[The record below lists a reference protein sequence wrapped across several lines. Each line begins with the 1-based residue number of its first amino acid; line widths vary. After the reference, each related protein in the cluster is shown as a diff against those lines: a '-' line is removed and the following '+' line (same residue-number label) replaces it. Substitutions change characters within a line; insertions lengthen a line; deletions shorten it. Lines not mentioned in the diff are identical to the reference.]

1 MKQFSWTPIL
11 HGFGVV
17 AFLLAGM
24 SIADMFLPRPYDG
37 VVLEA
42 DAPGQMVV
50 RQVVP
55 GSGADEAGILPGS
68 TIVGID
74 RTLLRSTAQ
83 AAKLLNERS
92 IGETVPYF
100 VRTVHGLREVKV
112 RLGHRQIGNPS
123 YLYACL
129 LGFTFFFVG
138 LFVLRRQPKRKAAQ
152 VFFVFCC
159 LFFLFLVCR
168 LRPAS
173 YSWVDRFT
181 LTTGTIALLF
191 LPSSFLHFFMIF
203 PQPVRLRPGPTVT
216 VSAWNYRRWALLL
229 TASYLLPP
237 LVFALSY
244 LNAHLEERPLRL
256 VSGAPIGN
264 WWLLASYMLLG
275 LTVLAL
281 NARRLENPLHRRG
294 AWLVLAGSLF
304 GLLPFLVTAVAFSS
318 HLHTERF
325 LLYGVGPLILV
336 PITFAY
342 AIVRFQLL
350 DIKVIVRKSLL
361 YTLTTGVVTILY
373 AGSIAL
379 FNTLSRE
386 STLAGSPYF
395 PLVLA
400 LAIILLFEPLRRRL
414 QIVVDRFFFAERLRL
429 QNAIREMGEA
439 FTAQVDLTALVQEL
453 VEKLPQLLGLHFAAL
468 YLVRED
474 RLERLAGPSSLPQH
488 LPHPAAWF
496 DQFATQKRIVSLQ
509 DFLVFENDPVALN
522 LAVQR
527 LSTANVELVG
537 RLYSRGKQLGII
549 LLSGRSS
556 QLSVDESELDLLDSL
571 LHQVAM
577 ALETSLLLEEH
588 TRQAELQRELEIAAS
603 LQATLLPNE
612 LKFGPG
618 WSVAALCKPARHV
631 GGDFFTEI
639 SGPEANSSAIIYG
652 DVSGKSISGA
662 LVMMAAHA
670 ALHTLALIHR
680 DPEVLLSLANQRI
693 YGLGHRKS
701 FVALAYLTCSPNGE
715 HLSYVLAGQPQ
726 PLLRTS
732 DGVVTEL
739 SLPSDRMPLGAL
751 QHTTYHLSKIPM
763 ASGDL
768 VVGYSDGVVDAL
780 APGGERFGFER
791 LVEVIS
797 NSSTNPHEVI
807 NTIVDEIHN
816 FSAGMDPYDDVTL
829 VAIRC
834 DREDSI
840 CKDSG

>member
-1 MKQFSWTPIL
+1 MKHFHWPPIL
-11 HGFGVV
+11 YGFGVT

-55 GSGADEAGILPGS
+55 RSGADLAGILPGS

-74 RTLLRSTAQ
+74 RNLLRSTAQ

-92 IGETVPYF
+92 IGEVVPYF
-100 VRTVHGLREVKV
+100 VRTVHGLQEVKV
-112 RLGHRQIGNPS
+112 QLGHRQIGNPS

-138 LFVLRRQPKRKAAQ
+138 LFVLRRQPERKAAH
-152 VFFVFCC
+152 VFFVVCC

-173 YSWVDRFT
+173 YSWVDSFT
-181 LTTGTIALLF
+181 LTTGTVALLF

-203 PQPVRLRPGPTVT
+203 PQPVRLRTNPSTTTTGQ
-216 VSAWNYRRWALLL
+216 NRRRWILFLSAI
-229 TASYLLPP
+229 YLLPP
-237 LVFALSY
+237 VVLVASFLDSRRHSSHLS
-244 LNAHLEERPLRL
+244 LI
-256 VSGAPIGN
+256 SGAPVAN
-264 WWLLASYMLLG
+264 WWVLAIYMLLG

-281 NARRLENPLHRRG
+281 NARRLKNPLQRRG
-294 AWLVLAGSLF
+294 ALIVLAGSLF
-304 GLLPFLVTAVAFSS
+304 GLLPFLVIAVAFSS

-325 LLYGVGPLILV
+325 LIYGVGPLILV

-350 DIKVIVRKSLL
+350 DINVIVRKSLL
-361 YTLTTGVVTILY
+361 YTITTAVVTIVY
-373 AGSIAL
+373 ALAIAL
-379 FNTLSRE
+379 FNAFFSET
-386 STLAGSPYF
+386 TLAGSRFF

-414 QIVVDRFFFAERLRL
+414 QIIVDRFFFAERLRL

-468 YLVRED
+468 YLVREEH
-474 RLERLAGPSSLPQH
+474 LERLAGPSSLPQQ
-488 LPHPAAWF
+488 LPQPTAWF
-496 DQFATQKRIVSLQ
+496 NQFSTQKRLVLLQ
-509 DFLVFENDPVALN
+509 DFVVLDRNPDSLN
-522 LAVQR
+522 LAVRQ
-527 LSTANVELVG
+527 LSEANVELVG
-537 RLYSRGKQLGII
+537 RLYSRGKQLGVIM
-549 LLSGRSS
+549 LSSRSS
-556 QLSVDESELDLLDSL
+556 QLSFDDSELDLLDSL

-603 LQATLLPNE
+603 VQATLLPDE
-612 LKFGPG
+612 LQFGPG
-618 WSVAALCKPARHV
+618 WTVAALCKPARHV

-639 SGPEANSSAIIYG
+639 PGPMENSSAVIYG

-662 LVMMAAHA
+662 LVMMAAHE
-670 ALHTLALIHR
+670 ALHTLALTHR
-680 DPEVLLSLANQRI
+680 DPEDLLSLANQRI
-693 YGLGHRKS
+693 YGLGNRKS

-715 HLSYVLAGQPQ
+715 SLSYVLAGQPQ
-726 PLLRTS
+726 PLLRS
-732 DGVVTEL
+732 NGGGVTEL
-739 SLPSDRMPLGAL
+739 SLPLDRMPLGAL
-751 QHTTYHLSKIPM
+751 QNTTYHLSHTPM

-768 VVGYSDGVVDAL
+768 VVGYSDGVIDAL
-780 APGGERFGFER
+780 SPTGERFGSER
-791 LVEVIS
+791 LIDVIS
-797 NSSTNPHEVI
+797 NSSTNPQEVI
-807 NTIVDEIHN
+807 NKIVDEITD
-816 FSAGMDPYDDVTL
+816 FSDGTEPYDDVTL

-834 DREDSI
+834 DREESQ
-840 CKDSG
+840 